1 MTNTTTT
8 SLSRWSTSEV
18 APAMRFDYY
27 ANALS
32 TALTPMLLIA
42 GDPLKFESH
51 MTAASAGSVSVIRQ
65 SGSSH
70 SVRRD
75 PFHADRAQEHTWHL
89 IVNLSSAWNAHHRE
103 AVRLLPGEMMIVDSR
118 MDFMVEI
125 TGRYDVAHY
134 KFSPAWL
141 RQWVP
146 VPEALVGRRIAS
158 TSGWGRALGAYLAE
172 LSPEAIEA
180 SPLPVSVLT
189 DHIGAL
195 LALIAAERD
204 LPAVVARRRD
214 DSLHRRIR
222 DCIALRSAEPGLC
235 AADIARELNI
245 SVRSLHR
252 TLAAHS
258 ETFGKL
264 LIDRRA
270 AVAVRMIRS
279 SLCRRL
285 SLAEIGRRAG
295 FTDPSH
301 FSRVISSRYGMT
313 PSRIRDGAQR
323 SPGDAESS
331 SGS

>member
-1 MTNTTTT
+1 MTITTNT
-8 SLSRWSTSEV
+8 SLCHWSTSEV
-18 APAMRFDYY
+18 EPAMRFEYY

-32 TALTPMLLIA
+32 TALTPMRLIA
-42 GDPLKFESH
+42 GDPRTFESH
-51 MTAASAGSVSVIRQ
+51 MTAASVGPVSVIRQ

-75 PFHADRAQEHTWHL
+75 PFHADRALEHSWHL
-89 IVNLSSAWNAHHRE
+89 IVNLSSAWNTRHRE
-103 AVRLLPGEMMIVDSR
+103 LVRLLPGEMMIVDSR
-118 MDFMVEI
+118 LDFMVEI
-125 TGRYDVAHY
+125 AGRYDVAHF

-141 RQWVP
+141 RQWIP
-146 VPEALVGRRIAS
+146 APEALVGRRIAS
-158 TSGWGRALGAYLAE
+158 TSGWGRALGVYLTE
-172 LSPEAIEA
+172 LSPEVIEA
-180 SPLPVSVLT
+180 APLPVSVLT

-204 LPAVVARRRD
+204 LPAAVAQRRD
-214 DSLHRRIR
+214 DSLLRRIR
-222 DCIALRSAEPGLC
+222 DCIAQRSAEQGVC

-252 TLAAHS
+252 TLAAHN

-279 SLCRRL
+279 SVGRRL

-295 FTDPSH
+295 FADPSH
-301 FSRVISSRYGMT
+301 FSRVISGRYGMT
-313 PSRIRDGAQR
+313 PSRIRNEDQR
-323 SPGDAESS
+323 SPDDAEN